1 MLNIFEQP
9 YTLIGAAVL
18 VLFGM
23 FTFRSVFPEKR
34 QWWQLLVPVLI
45 AGAAFGLDV
54 LVPTDLEKIN
64 ATINKAV
71 RAVKDE
77 DCNAIAQVLAENYN
91 DSFHDTKAEL
101 LAHCRG
107 VLVPPLVQKH
117 NKNGVLVEIASPKAT
132 VTLFT
137 ILTFDKGSY
146 ISQNYKS
153 FLLTKSRLTLHKQP
167 DGRWLISRIEV
178 LELDQQPANWGQIR
192 EG

>member
-1 MLNIFEQP
+1 MFDIFEQP

-23 FTFRSVFPEKR
+23 LTFRSVFPENR
-34 QWWQLLVPVLI
+34 RLWQLLAPVFL

-77 DCNAIAQVLAENYN
+77 DCSAIEQVLAQNYS
-91 DSFHDTKAEL
+91 DSFHDTRPQL
-101 LAHCRG
+101 LDHCRR
-107 VLVPPLVQKH
+107 VLIPPLVQKH
-117 NKNGVLVEIASPKAT
+117 TKNGVLVEIAAPKAT
-132 VTLFT
+132 ATLFT

-153 FLLTKSRLTLHKQP
+153 FLMTKSRFTLQKQP

-178 LELDQQPANWGQIR
+178 LELDHQPANWGQIR

>member
-45 AGAAFGLDV
+45 AGAAFGLDA

-71 RAVKDE
+71 RAVRDE
-77 DCNAIAQVLAENYN
+77 DCSVIAQLLAENYS
-91 DSFHDTKAEL
+91 DSFHGTKAEL

-107 VLVPPLVQKH
+107 VLIPPLVQKH
-117 NKNGVLVEIASPKAT
+117 TKNGVLVEVASPKAT

-153 FLLTKSRLTLHKQP
+153 FLMTKSRLTLQKQP

-178 LELDQQPANWGQIR
+178 LELDRQPANWGQIR
-192 EG
+192 ER